1 MSDHA
6 KHSPSGAHRWMRC
19 YGSLTLEAGLPNED
33 SQYSAEG
40 TAAHI
45 LGTRAL
51 NYNKPTSFFHDET
64 LQVGQR
70 VFAVDE
76 EMETNVQL
84 YVDEVRARAK
94 GAELLVEQRL
104 DLSEVTGLDD
114 EFGTGDAVIVD
125 VPKRHL
131 TVIDLKYGMG
141 VKVYAEKN
149 EQMMLYALGA
159 YLQYLLAGDFDFVTM
174 VIVQPRLDHIDEW
187 TIDVATLLAFMEEVR
202 AVIKRGGTALVPGE
216 KQCRFCKAKATCPAL
231 AEFVSKEIFN
241 DFESID
247 DPALLARRAPSVPA
261 DNERLGIRMANL
273 PMIQNWCT
281 AVRAEAERR
290 VLTGEKIIGS
300 DGLPFKIVE
309 GKSGGRKWKA
319 DKLTE
324 AEGLLVG
331 QLGTRAYEPQEIIS
345 AAAAAKILD
354 KKKTEATWALFADLY
369 AKARGKPS
377 IAAGSDPRPPYEGNA
392 DASEFES
399 PDELS
404 E

>member
-19 YGSLTLEAGLPNED
+19 YGSLALEAGLPNED
-33 SQYSAEG
+33 TQYSAEG
-40 TAAHI
+40 TAAHTI
-45 LGTRAL
+45 ASRAL
-51 NYNKPTSFFHDET
+51 SYKRDAAFFHGET
-64 LQVGQR
+64 VQVGMR
-70 VFAVDE
+70 VFTVDE
-76 EMETNVQL
+76 EMALNIQVYL
-84 YVDEVRARAK
+84 DDVRARAK

-104 DLSEVTGLDD
+104 NMTPVLEQPD

-131 TVIDLKYGMG
+131 TVVDLKYGMG
-141 VKVYAEKN
+141 VKVYAENN
-149 EQMMLYALGA
+149 EQMMMYAAATLME
-159 YLQYLLAGDFDFVTM
+159 YMLASDFDFVTM

-187 TIDVATLLAFMEEVR
+187 TIDTESLLAFVEEAR
-202 AVIKRGGTALVPGE
+202 AVIRTGGTTLTPGE
-216 KQCRFCKAKATCPAL
+216 KQCRFCRAKATCPAL

-241 DFESID
+241 DFESVD
-247 DPALLARRAPSVPA
+247 DPALMARRAPSVPA
-261 DNERLGIRMANL
+261 DNEKLGQRLANL
-273 PMIQNWCT
+273 PIIQNWCT
-281 AVRAEAERR
+281 AVRAEGERR
-290 VLTGEKIIGS
+290 VLAGEKIIGS

-309 GKSGGRKWKA
+309 GKSPGRKWLA

-324 AEGLLVG
+324 IEGKLVATI
-331 QLGTRAYEPQEIIS
+331 GTKAYEPQQIIS

-354 KKKTEATWALFADLY
+354 KAKTKQTWATFVEFY
-369 AKARGKPS
+369 NKARGKPS
-377 IAAGSDPRPPYEGNA
+377 IAAGSDPRPPYEGSA